1 MGFLDEL
8 VGDRRVQGKSTKYI
22 VNYFAISKYNIQF
35 KLQVESERNSANRS
49 RNPVT
54 HRGGSKSFQHHRE
67 DLVNLSITNLN
78 CYYILYIN
86 HTTRKVPLHSN
97 MYQHL

>member
-8 VGDRRVQGKSTKYI
+8 VGDQRVQGKSTKYI

-35 KLQVESERNSANRS
+35 KLQVESERNYAIRS
-49 RNPVT
+49 KNPVT
-54 HRGGSKSFQHHRE
+54 HRDGSKSFQHHRE

-78 CYYILYIN
+78 RHYILYIN
-86 HTTRKVPLHSN
+86 QFSN
-97 MYQHL
+97 